1 MIDRAKPIALLLARV
16 AIGAIFFIHGWMK
29 LTEAGLAAT
38 TGGFEQMGIPLATLA
53 APAVTFLEIIGGIA
67 IIIGAALPVA
77 GTLLA
82 IDMVGAIYFVHLG
95 QGFSVERGGY
105 EFVLALGA
113 AALAVGFSGG
123 GVLAVDT
130 LLERRRTPET
140 AGV

>member
-1 MIDRAKPIALLLARV
+1 MIDRAKPVALLLARV
-16 AIGAIFFIHGWMK
+16 AIGAVFFAHGWMK
-29 LTEAGLAAT
+29 LTKAGLEAT

-82 IDMVGAIYFVHLG
+82 IDMVGAIFFVHLG
-95 QGFSVERGGY
+95 KGFFVENGGY
-105 EFVLALGA
+105 EFVLALA
-113 AALAVGFSGG
+113 AGALAVGFSGG
-123 GVLAVDT
+123 GALAVDT
-130 LLERRRTPET
+130 FLQERRTPET